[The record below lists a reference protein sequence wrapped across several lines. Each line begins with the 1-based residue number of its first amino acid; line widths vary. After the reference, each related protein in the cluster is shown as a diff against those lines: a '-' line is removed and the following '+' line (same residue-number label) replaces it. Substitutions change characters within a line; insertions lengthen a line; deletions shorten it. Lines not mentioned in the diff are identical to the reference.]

1 MIHII
6 DFPTSALEYLAIIII
21 IIITIAITI
30 SISIII
36 IVKDIK
42 VCVSVGPTP

>member
-21 IIITIAITI
+21 IIITITIT
-30 SISIII
+30 ISIII